1 MVQFSS
7 QIVTLSY
14 FFL

>member
-1 MVQFSS
+1 MVQFGS